1 MLNYYHILSS
11 DITSNGGMF
20 RVALNADCEVYQGHF
35 PGEPISPGVCNI
47 QMIKECAELLLQRG
61 ALSKNSPAPLSGSP
75 QATRSGVN
83 FAERGQGAGSNGGA
97 VSRPHQESMLNTK
110 VRPGDRT
117 SMCSETPTM
126 LLSHIRQCRLTT
138 LVTPQQH
145 PEVEVHVAILS
156 RSEDTITFRGTIGK
170 GEEVYMELKGELKG

>member
-1 MLNYYHILSS
+1 MLTYYHILSS
-11 DITSNGGMF
+11 EITADAGVF

-35 PGEPISPGVCNI
+35 PGEPVCPGVCNI
-47 QMIKECAELLLQRG
+47 QMIKECTEMLLQ
-61 ALSKNSPAPLSGSP
+61 
-75 QATRSGVN
+75 
-83 FAERGQGAGSNGGA
+83 GGA
-97 VSRPHQESMLNTK
+97 VSRPHQEREDKTA

-117 SMCSETPTM
+117 SLCSEAPSI

-145 PEVEVHVAILS
+145 PEVEVRVAILS

-170 GEEVYMELKGELKG
+170 GEEVYMELKGELTL

>member
-11 DITSNGGMF
+11 EITTDAGVF

-47 QMIKECAELLLQRG
+47 QMIKECAEIVLQ
-61 ALSKNSPAPLSGSP
+61 
-75 QATRSGVN
+75 
-83 FAERGQGAGSNGGA
+83 GGA
-97 VSRPHQESMLNTK
+97 VSRPHQERMHNLTTRDTVGAAPVVSM

-126 LLSHIRQCRLTT
+126 LLSHIKQCRLTT

-145 PEVEVHVAILS
+145 PEVEVRVAILS

-170 GEEVYMELKGELKG
+170 GEEVYMELKGEMTSDR

>member
-1 MLNYYHILSS
+1 MLTYYHILSS
-11 DITSNGGMF
+11 EITADAGVF

-35 PGEPISPGVCNI
+35 PGEPVCPGVCNI
-47 QMIKECAELLLQRG
+47 QMIKECTEMLLQ
-61 ALSKNSPAPLSGSP
+61 
-75 QATRSGVN
+75 
-83 FAERGQGAGSNGGA
+83 GGA
-97 VSRPHQESMLNTK
+97 VSRPHQEREDKTA

-117 SMCSETPTM
+117 SLCSEAPSI

-145 PEVEVHVAILS
+145 PEVEVRVAILS

-170 GEEVYMELKGELKG
+170 GEEVYMELKGELRG

>member
-11 DITSNGGMF
+11 DITSEEGMF

-35 PGEPISPGVCNI
+35 PGEPVCPGVCNI
-47 QMIKECAELLLQRG
+47 QMIKECAEIVLQG
-61 ALSKNSPAPLSGSP
+61 GVVSKNSPALWE
-75 QATRSGVN
+75 GV
-83 FAERGQGAGSNGGA
+83 GGGA
-97 VSRPHQESMLNTK
+97 TQGVAVVSLSRSREPHQERELNTP
-110 VRPGDRT
+110 V
-117 SMCSETPTM
+117 PTM

-145 PEVEVHVAILS
+145 PEVEVRVTILS

-170 GEEVYMELKGELKG
+170 GEEVYMELKGELRPTPTLPTEGGSR

>member
-11 DITSNGGMF
+11 DITSDGGMF
-20 RVALNADCEVYQGHF
+20 RVSLNADCEVYRGHF

-47 QMIKECAELLLQRG
+47 QMIKECAERCLEKGRPSKSPLKGDLL
-61 ALSKNSPAPLSGSP
+61 APKSPN
-75 QATRSGVN
+75 V
-83 FAERGQGAGSNGGA
+83 
-97 VSRPHQESMLNTK
+97 
-110 VRPGDRT
+110 
-117 SMCSETPTM
+117 PTM
-126 LLSHIRQCRLTT
+126 LLSHIKQCRLTT

-145 PEVEVHVAILS
+145 PEVEVRVAILS

>member
-11 DITSNGGMF
+11 DTTSDGGMF
-20 RVALNADCEVYQGHF
+20 RVSLNADCEVYQGHF

-47 QMIKECAELLLQRG
+47 QMIKECAELLLQDTFTAG
-61 ALSKNSPAPLSGSP
+61 ETPAPP
-75 QATRSGVN
+75 V
-83 FAERGQGAGSNGGA
+83 E
-97 VSRPHQESMLNTK
+97 
-110 VRPGDRT
+110 
-117 SMCSETPTM
+117 TM

-145 PEVEVHVAILS
+145 PEVEVRVAILS

-170 GEEVYMELKGELKG
+170 AEEVYMELKGELGPTPTLPTKGGSR

>member
-1 MLNYYHILSS
+1 MLTYYHILSS
-11 DITSNGGMF
+11 EITADAGVF

-35 PGEPISPGVCNI
+35 PGEPVCPGVCNI
-47 QMIKECAELLLQRG
+47 QMIKECTEMLLQ
-61 ALSKNSPAPLSGSP
+61 
-75 QATRSGVN
+75 
-83 FAERGQGAGSNGGA
+83 GGA
-97 VSRPHQESMLNTK
+97 VSWLHQEREDKTA

-117 SMCSETPTM
+117 SLCSEAPSI

-145 PEVEVHVAILS
+145 PEVEVRVAILS

-170 GEEVYMELKGELKG
+170 GEEVYMELKGELTL

>member
-1 MLNYYHILSS
+1 MLTYYHILSS
-11 DITSNGGMF
+11 EITTDAGVF

-47 QMIKECAELLLQRG
+47 QMIKECTEQCLGYTGDNLLTTG
-61 ALSKNSPAPLSGSP
+61 EDSESPSI
-75 QATRSGVN
+75 
-83 FAERGQGAGSNGGA
+83 
-97 VSRPHQESMLNTK
+97 
-110 VRPGDRT
+110 
-117 SMCSETPTM
+117 

-145 PEVEVHVAILS
+145 PEVEVRVAILS

-170 GEEVYMELKGELKG
+170 GEEVYMELKGELRG

>member
-11 DITSNGGMF
+11 DITSDEGMF

-35 PGEPISPGVCNI
+35 PGEPVCPGVCNI
-47 QMIKECAELLLQRG
+47 QMIKECAEIVLQ
-61 ALSKNSPAPLSGSP
+61 
-75 QATRSGVN
+75 
-83 FAERGQGAGSNGGA
+83 GGA

-156 RSEDTITFRGTIGK
+156 RCEDTITFRGTIGK

>member
-11 DITSNGGMF
+11 DITSDEGMF

-35 PGEPISPGVCNI
+35 PGEPVCPGVCNI
-47 QMIKECAELLLQRG
+47 QMIKECAEIVLQ
-61 ALSKNSPAPLSGSP
+61 
-75 QATRSGVN
+75 
-83 FAERGQGAGSNGGA
+83 GGA
-97 VSRPHQESMLNTK
+97 VVSLSRFREPHQESMLNTE

-145 PEVEVHVAILS
+145 PEVEVRVAILS